1 MVRALPDQKAHTKK
15 KKGAE
20 PPDRKA
26 ENKAVI
32 VDAGS
37 TSSKK
42 KLLKELPVG
51 ALPKTEPPMSDA
63 EWEEHNVKMLHDFEE
78 KLRQQ
83 HPPESTPCAP
93 MFPKPRSQL
102 VAEFPGEPPT
112 MGGSDVGTQYGTNLR
127 GMWGGMFLFSIFITF
142 IISWSP
148 GITLL
153 WVGTLTLFLST
164 LNEFRAQA
172 RDTFKEGLTRI
183 VTFAGH
189 KLGLKYLSGNAGG
202 ERVTLPRQNA

>member
-37 TSSKK
+37 TASKK

-63 EWEEHNVKMLHDFEE
+63 EWEEHNVKKLHDFEE

-83 HPPESTPCAP
+83 HPPESTPRAP
-93 MFPKPRSQL
+93 RFPKPRSQL
-102 VAEFPGEPPT
+102 VTEFPEGPPT
-112 MGGSDVGTQYGTNLR
+112 MGGERCRNTIWDKPKGYVG
-127 GMWGGMFLFSIFITF
+127 GGCSSLASL
-142 IISWSP
+142 SP
-148 GITLL
+148 S
-153 WVGTLTLFLST
+153 LSHGRP
-164 LNEFRAQA
+164 E
-172 RDTFKEGLTRI
+172 
-183 VTFAGH
+183 
-189 KLGLKYLSGNAGG
+189 
-202 ERVTLPRQNA
+202 